1 MTRVDSPFSN
11 VERKTGAKCE
21 PFSSFTY
28 AVYSAALLFVHP
40 KALYER
46 TIRLR
51 PNSLRGRNPIV
62 QRGTQLIFKKGG
74 VILAH
79 PLVSVVIPAYNR
91 PHTLKIAIDSVLEQN
106 YPNIEIVI
114 CDDSSNNEVQ
124 QMLEAA
130 YLPSYPQ
137 IKYHKNEKNLFLENW
152 HKCFDLASGE
162 YINYLMDD
170 DVFHKEKISKMLYFF
185 NEFENITLVTSY
197 RQTINES
204 GSFLPPIAATVRLYE
219 ETRVMDGKTLGNI
232 ALTRCLN
239 MIGEPTTVLFK
250 KADLTERFGVYR
262 GKQYSLINDM
272 AAWLSLLSK
281 GKAVYIP
288 EALSYFRLHAS
299 QNNNALGFKAF
310 SEWLD
315 ITIASREEGFLETEE
330 LYKTALLAYRVRVQG
345 YPQFAEDIQRI
356 DTILNTI
363 E

>member
-1 MTRVDSPFSN
+1 M
-11 VERKTGAKCE
+11 
-21 PFSSFTY
+21 
-28 AVYSAALLFVHP
+28 
-40 KALYER
+40 
-46 TIRLR
+46 
-51 PNSLRGRNPIV
+51 
-62 QRGTQLIFKKGG
+62 
-74 VILAH
+74 AH

-91 PHTLKIAIDSVLEQN
+91 PHTLKIAIDSVLEQT

-356 DTILNTI
+356 DTILNTV